1 MVKRFFNFETKSINA
16 AAFLLFLS
24 GLASRLMG
32 LFRDGL
38 LAGYFGGGRE
48 LDIYFAAFRVPDFIY
63 NILIGGGIALVFL
76 PLFAEY
82 YTKDKEKAWKVA
94 NLLLNVFLT
103 FLFVLAIITFF
114 LAPILAKLIAPG
126 FNSEEL
132 ALLTKLMRIMLLSPI
147 LFGGANLF
155 SGILQYF
162 NRFLIYSFAPLLYNL
177 GIILSIIF
185 FAPSYGIIGVSWG
198 VIGGAFLYF
207 LIQFIAAKFCGFKWQ
222 GIFSLKSK
230 ILRKSLYLIIP
241 RIFASAAQQI
251 NLIVVTAIASTLGRG
266 SIAVFNF
273 ANNLQYIPMG
283 LVATPFA
290 LAAFPAF
297 SRLISQ
303 KNHTDFSEKLT
314 KTISKILFFV
324 LPLSVMLYLLRA
336 QVVRLVLGSMG
347 EQRFDWIATR
357 LTAASLGAFCFGIF
371 AAALIPLIARA
382 FFALQDT
389 KTPALISVFTVALN
403 IGLCFLFVLLIQ
415 KIFWVRQFVVLLFDL
430 EFIKDIAVIGLP
442 LAFSFSAILQLFLLL
457 YFLARKVGDFG
468 LKKIIKSVNRIAFIT
483 FISGLN
489 TYFFLQVF
497 ANIFNTRTVIGL
509 FLQTIFAGGMGLL
522 IYFFLAW
529 FMNFE
534 EIKELRKNNEKH

>member
-1 MVKRFFNFETKSINA
+1 
-16 AAFLLFLS
+16 
-24 GLASRLMG
+24 
-32 LFRDGL
+32 
-38 LAGYFGGGRE
+38 
-48 LDIYFAAFRVPDFIY
+48 
-63 NILIGGGIALVFL
+63 
-76 PLFAEY
+76 
-82 YTKDKEKAWKVA
+82 
-94 NLLLNVFLT
+94 
-103 FLFVLAIITFF
+103 
-114 LAPILAKLIAPG
+114 
-126 FNSEEL
+126 
-132 ALLTKLMRIMLLSPI
+132 
-147 LFGGANLF
+147 
-155 SGILQYF
+155 
-162 NRFLIYSFAPLLYNL
+162 
-177 GIILSIIF
+177 
-185 FAPSYGIIGVSWG
+185 
-198 VIGGAFLYF
+198 
-207 LIQFIAAKFCGFKWQ
+207 
-222 GIFSLKSK
+222 
-230 ILRKSLYLIIP
+230 
-241 RIFASAAQQI
+241 
-251 NLIVVTAIASTLGRG
+251 
-266 SIAVFNF
+266 
-273 ANNLQYIPMG
+273 MG